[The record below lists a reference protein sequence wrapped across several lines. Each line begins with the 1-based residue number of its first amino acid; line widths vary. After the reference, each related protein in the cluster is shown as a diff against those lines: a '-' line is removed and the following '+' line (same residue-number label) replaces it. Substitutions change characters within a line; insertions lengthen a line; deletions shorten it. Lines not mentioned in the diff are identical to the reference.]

1 MANLS
6 VKDVPDDLAER
17 LRQRAARNHR
27 SLQGELMAIIEQAV
41 RDADDAPGPASA
53 QAQEVGMG
61 WGGRP
66 VVRRG
71 GKPIEQIAAEHRA
84 RFPSPI
90 HAGPLGVDIV
100 RADRDAR

>member
-41 RDADDAPGPASA
+41 RDPGDLPRPAQS
-53 QAQEVGMG
+53 VDTG

-66 VVRRG
+66 ILRRG

-84 RFPSPI
+84 RPQD
-90 HAGPLGVDIV
+90 LDTLDLRVENVVDHLEAV
-100 RADRDAR
+100 ASG

>member
-27 SLQGELMAIIEQAV
+27 SLQGELMAILEQAIYEP
-41 RDADDAPGPASA
+41 APTPMPRPGVVSI
-53 QAQEVGMG
+53 G

-66 VVRRG
+66 VLRRG
-71 GKPIEQIAAEHRA
+71 GKPIEQIAAEHRV
-84 RFPSPI
+84 RFPEPI
-90 HAGPLGVDIV
+90 RNLPAAVDIL
-100 RADRDAR
+100 RAQRGGR